1 MINVA
6 LPKGRLGEKA
16 YAMFCAAGYGSMDIG
31 DIGRKLS
38 FRDEKSGMNYFWV
51 KPSDVAV
58 YVERG
63 AADMGIAGKDVLDE
77 DGADV
82 YELLD
87 LGIGRCKMCVAA
99 RKDFTDDPSRPLK
112 VASKFVHSAE
122 RYYASI
128 GRRIAIIKLN
138 GSVELAPI
146 LGLSDV
152 IFDIVET
159 GGTLKANGLR
169 VIAEVSDISAR
180 FVVNKAAYKFK
191 SAEITRITEKLNGVC
206 EHDKTCCV

>member
-1 MINVA
+1 MFNVA

-16 YAMFCAAGYGSMDIG
+16 YNMFCKCGYGGIVA

-38 FRDEKSGMNYFWV
+38 FCDENSGMNYFWV

-63 AADMGIAGKDVLDE
+63 AADIGVVGKDIIE
-77 DGADV
+77 ENNPDV
-82 YELLD
+82 YELAD
-87 LGIGRCKMCVAA
+87 LGIGKCKMCVAA
-99 RKDFTDDPSRPLK
+99 KPDFVDNGVSPLR
-112 VASKFVHSAE
+112 VATKFVHVAE
-122 RYYASI
+122 TYYLSV
-128 GRRIAIIKLN
+128 GRRITIIKLN

-159 GGTLKANGLR
+159 GSTLKANGLR
-169 VIAEVSDISAR
+169 VITEVSPVSAR
-180 FVVNKAAYKFK
+180 LIANKAAYNFK
-191 SAEITRITEKLNGVC
+191 NARIAEIAEKLSKVGSCGN
-206 EHDKTCCV
+206 D

>member
-1 MINVA
+1 MLNVA

-16 YAMFCAAGYGSMDIG
+16 YALFSAAGYGSAG
-31 DIGRKLS
+31 YADIGRKLS
-38 FRDEKSGMNYFWV
+38 FRDENSGVNYFWV

-63 AADMGIAGKDVLDE
+63 AADIGVAGKDVLDE
-77 DGADV
+77 ERPDV
-82 YELLD
+82 YELAD
-87 LGIGRCKMCVAA
+87 LKIGRCKMCVASK
-99 RKDFTDDPSRPLK
+99 KDFADDFTRPLR
-112 VASKFVHSAE
+112 VASKFVRSAE
-122 RYYASI
+122 AYYSKI
-128 GRRIAIIKLN
+128 GRRINIIKLN

-169 VIAEVSDISAR
+169 VLTEVTDISAR
-180 FVVNKAAYKFK
+180 LIANKSAYKFK
-191 SAEITRITEKLNGVC
+191 SAYILPLCGKIAEAVKDN
-206 EHDKTCCV
+206 D

>member
-16 YAMFCAAGYGSMDIG
+16 YAMFCAAGYGDSEYS

-38 FRDEKSGMNYFWV
+38 FRDEKSGVNYFWV

-63 AADMGIAGKDVLDE
+63 AADVGVVGKDVLDE
-77 DGADV
+77 ERPDV

-87 LGIGRCKMCVAA
+87 LNIGKCKMCVAA
-99 RKDFTDDPSRPLK
+99 RGGFADDNSRPLR
-112 VASKFVHSAE
+112 VATKFVRSAE
-122 RYYASI
+122 AYYSSI
-128 GRRIAIIKLN
+128 GRRITVIKLN

-159 GGTLKANGLR
+159 GSTLKANGLKIITD
-169 VIAEVSDISAR
+169 VYPISAR
-180 FVVNKAAYKFK
+180 FISNKAAYKFK
-191 SAEITRITEKLNGVC
+191 NSDILKLTENLRGAIKN
-206 EHDKTCCV
+206 D

>member
-16 YAMFCAAGYGSMDIG
+16 YAMFSEIG
-31 DIGRKLS
+31 LGNASFKDIGRKLS
-38 FRDEKSGMNYFWV
+38 FCDESGSVNYFWV

-63 AADMGIAGKDVLDE
+63 AADVGIAGKDVLDE
-77 DGADV
+77 DLPDV

-87 LGIGRCKMCVAA
+87 LNIGRCKMCVAA
-99 RKDFTDDPSRPLK
+99 PKNFTDVLSRPLR
-112 VASKFVHSAE
+112 VASKFTRSAE
-122 RYYASI
+122 RYYSSI
-128 GRRIAIIKLN
+128 GRKINVIKLN

-169 VIAEVSDISAR
+169 VVTEVNDISAR
-180 FVVNKAAYKFK
+180 FIANKAAYKFK
-191 SAEITRITEKLNGVC
+191 NAEITGVTEKLEKAVAN
-206 EHDKTCCV
+206 D

>member
-1 MINVA
+1 MLNIA

-16 YAMFCAAGYGSMDIG
+16 YSLFSAAGHGDGDCS

-38 FRDEKSGMNYFWV
+38 FRDEKSGSDYFWV

-63 AADMGIAGKDVLDE
+63 AADVGIVGKDVLDE
-77 DGADV
+77 ERPDV
-82 YELLD
+82 YELAD
-87 LGIGRCKMCVAA
+87 LKIGKCKMCIAA
-99 RKDFTDDPSRPLK
+99 RADFKDDFSRPLK
-112 VASKFVHSAE
+112 VATKFVRSAE
-122 RYYASI
+122 EYYSSI
-128 GRRIAIIKLN
+128 GRRMTVIKLN

-169 VIAEVSDISAR
+169 VITEVSDVSAR
-180 FVVNKAAYKFK
+180 FIANKAAYKFK
-191 SAEITRITEKLNGVC
+191 RDTISRLVEKLNGV
-206 EHDKTCCV
+206 VNNA